1 MKQLVQISLPFQMTA
16 DMDSLSRKLM
26 LLVHLLVL
34 EVLVLTK
41 SAGVTHWKLQEN
53 SIVPASAASSTDSES
68 DEFFWSRVSGKDPE
82 FSVVMKRTTSGGGG
96 SNSHGG
102 LGTIAGGAVTSGTK
116 NCGRKS
122 CSRGH
127 QPHKPNSCSSK
138 SREALSD
145 SNSPAISGNC
155 PDNTAAKSSTPRS
168 PDGSG
173 PMSVAKLDMRGLY
186 FHL

>member
-1 MKQLVQISLPFQMTA
+1 MRTCLPFQLMA
-16 DMDSLSRKLM
+16 DMDSLSRKLC
-26 LLVHLLVL
+26 LLVHLLLL

-53 SIVPASAASSTDSES
+53 SIVPASAATSHPSSDSDS
-68 DEFFWSRVSGKDPE
+68 DEFFWSSVSGEDPE
-82 FSVVMKRTTSGGGG
+82 FSVVMKRTTNSGGG

-127 QPHKPNSCSSK
+127 QPHKANSCSSK
-138 SREALSD
+138 SGETLSD
-145 SNSPAISGNC
+145 AH
-155 PDNTAAKSSTPRS
+155 DNTAANSPPPRS

-173 PMSVAKLDMRGLY
+173 PMSVAILDT
-186 FHL
+186 